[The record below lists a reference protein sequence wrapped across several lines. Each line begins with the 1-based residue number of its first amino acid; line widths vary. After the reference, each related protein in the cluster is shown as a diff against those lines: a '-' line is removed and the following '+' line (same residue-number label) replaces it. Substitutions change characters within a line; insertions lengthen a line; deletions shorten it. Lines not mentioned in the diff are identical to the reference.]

1 MVLRDAEMAE
11 SLARSEASQGEAAVA
26 ARRRGRQPAGRDRHR
41 PEGERA
47 ADAEGAA
54 RGEGEGR
61 RGDGRQ
67 AALQA
72 RAEAEQKL
80 QAIRKK
86 LEETRLQAE
95 VVLPAEAAQQAAAL
109 RGARRG
115 RHDRGERQGPR
126 RGAEADDRRPGSSA
140 GPDAKD
146 IFLIQNL
153 EQILRTVVDRVK
165 AMEVGE
171 THLLDNGDGSA
182 LATYVASY
190 PAAVRS
196 VLAEVSRTTGVD
208 VVALLS
214 PVRAGGGAMI
224 GDLGSV
230 VGVAIGVVLFFGA
243 AALVVVKRLFHICS
257 PNEVLVFSGGK
268 STVDGRAVGYRIV
281 KGGSSLR
288 TPLLERVDRMDIT
301 NMTVDVAVSN
311 AYSKG
316 GIPLTVAGVANLKVA
331 GHQPLL
337 NNALERLLGKGRP
350 QIIQVAKD
358 TLEGNLRGVLSQLTP
373 EEVNQDKLRFAEKL
387 LEEAEHDLS
396 RLGLVLDV
404 LKIQNVSDDVG
415 YLNSLGRKQSAALD
429 KSARVAEAQAHAEA
443 IMREAENGLASRLA
457 LIDADGAIARAEAD
471 KRIMQCETGRE
482 AMVAEA
488 VGKVTTAIAKAEAEL
503 KVQQARIEQVR
514 LQLEADVV
522 APARADMEKKQA
534 EARGKAAKIV
544 EDGKATAAVLT
555 QMIETWKAAGPNA
568 RDIFLM
574 QKLQTVMSSL
584 VETIQSV

>member
-1 MVLRDAEMAE
+1 
-11 SLARSEASQGEAAVA
+11 
-26 ARRRGRQPAGRDRHR
+26 
-41 PEGERA
+41 
-47 ADAEGAA
+47 
-54 RGEGEGR
+54 
-61 RGDGRQ
+61 
-67 AALQA
+67 
-72 RAEAEQKL
+72 
-80 QAIRKK
+80 
-86 LEETRLQAE
+86 
-95 VVLPAEAAQQAAAL
+95 
-109 RGARRG
+109 
-115 RHDRGERQGPR
+115 
-126 RGAEADDRRPGSSA
+126 
-140 GPDAKD
+140 
-146 IFLIQNL
+146 
-153 EQILRTVVDRVK
+153 
-165 AMEVGE
+165 
-171 THLLDNGDGSA
+171 
-182 LATYVASY
+182 
-190 PAAVRS
+190 
-196 VLAEVSRTTGVD
+196 
-208 VVALLS
+208 
-214 PVRAGGGAMI
+214 MI

-230 VGVAIGVVLFFGA
+230 VGVVIGVVVFFGA
-243 AALVVVKRLFHICS
+243 AALVVVKRLFYICS
-257 PNEVLVFSGGK
+257 PNEVIVFSGGR
-268 STVDGRAVGYRIV
+268 STVDGHAVGYRIV

-288 TPLLERVDRMDIT
+288 TPLLERVDRMDLT

-316 GIPLTVAGVANLKVA
+316 GIPLTVQGVANLKVA

-387 LEEAEHDLS
+387 LDEAEHDLS
-396 RLGLVLDV
+396 RLGLTLDV

-514 LQLEADVV
+514 LQLDADVV

-534 EARGKAAKIV
+534 EARGRAAKIV
-544 EDGKATAAVLT
+544 EDGTATAAVLT
-555 QMIETWKAAGPNA
+555 QMINAWKAAGPNA

-574 QKLQTVMSSL
+574 QKLQSVMSSL
-584 VETIQSV
+584 VETIQNVSVDRVAYLPASSQVVQGVQLVEQVKAAFGVDLAKVVERLGAPGEAPVPAKLTAAEVLGATSQTGPAKPKA

>member
-1 MVLRDAEMAE
+1 M
-11 SLARSEASQGEAAVA
+11 S
-26 ARRRGRQPAGRDRHR
+26 
-41 PEGERA
+41 
-47 ADAEGAA
+47 
-54 RGEGEGR
+54 
-61 RGDGRQ
+61 
-67 AALQA
+67 
-72 RAEAEQKL
+72 
-80 QAIRKK
+80 
-86 LEETRLQAE
+86 
-95 VVLPAEAAQQAAAL
+95 
-109 RGARRG
+109 
-115 RHDRGERQGPR
+115 
-126 RGAEADDRRPGSSA
+126 
-140 GPDAKD
+140 
-146 IFLIQNL
+146 
-153 EQILRTVVDRVK
+153 
-165 AMEVGE
+165 
-171 THLLDNGDGSA
+171 
-182 LATYVASY
+182 
-190 PAAVRS
+190 
-196 VLAEVSRTTGVD
+196 
-208 VVALLS
+208 
-214 PVRAGGGAMI
+214 
-224 GDLGSV
+224 DLGSL
-230 VGVAIGVVLFFGA
+230 VGVAIGVLLFFGA
-243 AALVVVKRLFHICS
+243 AALVVVKRLFYICS
-257 PNEVLVFSGGK
+257 PNEVIVFSGGK
-268 STVDGRAVGYRIV
+268 SVVDGRPVGYRIV

-404 LKIQNVSDDVG
+404 LKVQNVSDDVG

-429 KSARVAEAQAHAEA
+429 KSARIAEAQAHAEA
-443 IMREAENGLASRLA
+443 AMREAENALASRLA
-457 LIDADGAIARAEAD
+457 LVDADGAIARAEAD
-471 KRIMQCETGRE
+471 KRITQCETGRE
-482 AMVAEA
+482 AMIAQE
-488 VGKVTTAIAKAEAEL
+488 VGQVTTAIAKAEAEL

-514 LQLEADVV
+514 LKLEADVV
-522 APARADMEKKQA
+522 APARANMEKKRA

-544 EDGKATAAVLT
+544 EDGRATAAVLT

-584 VETIQSV
+584 VETIQSVKVDRISYLPANARVAQGIQLVEQVKTAFGVDLAKVVARLGAPEGKSLTKD

>member
-1 MVLRDAEMAE
+1 M
-11 SLARSEASQGEAAVA
+11 
-26 ARRRGRQPAGRDRHR
+26 PAGS
-41 PEGERA
+41 EGE
-47 ADAEGAA
+47 
-54 RGEGEGR
+54 
-61 RGDGRQ
+61 
-67 AALQA
+67 
-72 RAEAEQKL
+72 K
-80 QAIRKK
+80 
-86 LEETRLQAE
+86 
-95 VVLPAEAAQQAAAL
+95 
-109 RGARRG
+109 
-115 RHDRGERQGPR
+115 
-126 RGAEADDRRPGSSA
+126 
-140 GPDAKD
+140 
-146 IFLIQNL
+146 
-153 EQILRTVVDRVK
+153 
-165 AMEVGE
+165 
-171 THLLDNGDGSA
+171 
-182 LATYVASY
+182 
-190 PAAVRS
+190 
-196 VLAEVSRTTGVD
+196 
-208 VVALLS
+208 
-214 PVRAGGGAMI
+214 
-224 GDLGSV
+224 
-230 VGVAIGVVLFFGA
+230 
-243 AALVVVKRLFHICS
+243 
-257 PNEVLVFSGGK
+257 NEVLVFSGGK
-268 STVDGRAVGYRIV
+268 STVDGRPVGYRIV
-281 KGGSSLR
+281 KGDSSLR

-301 NMTVDVAVSN
+301 NMTVDVAVRN

-337 NNALERLLGKGRP
+337 NNALERHLGKGRP

-396 RLGLVLDV
+396 RLGLTLDV
-404 LKIQNVSDDVG
+404 LKVQNVSDDVG

-429 KSARVAEAQAHAEA
+429 KSARIAEAQAHAEA
-443 IMREAENGLASRLA
+443 TMREAENGLASRLA

-514 LQLEADVV
+514 LQLDADVV
-522 APARADMEKKQA
+522 APARADMEKRQA

-544 EDGKATAAVLT
+544 EDGRATAAVLT

-584 VETIQSV
+584 VETIQSVRVDRISYLPASARVTQGIQLVEQVKTAFGVDLAKVVARLGAPAEKTTTGS

>member
-1 MVLRDAEMAE
+1 
-11 SLARSEASQGEAAVA
+11 
-26 ARRRGRQPAGRDRHR
+26 
-41 PEGERA
+41 
-47 ADAEGAA
+47 
-54 RGEGEGR
+54 
-61 RGDGRQ
+61 
-67 AALQA
+67 
-72 RAEAEQKL
+72 
-80 QAIRKK
+80 
-86 LEETRLQAE
+86 
-95 VVLPAEAAQQAAAL
+95 
-109 RGARRG
+109 
-115 RHDRGERQGPR
+115 
-126 RGAEADDRRPGSSA
+126 
-140 GPDAKD
+140 
-146 IFLIQNL
+146 
-153 EQILRTVVDRVK
+153 
-165 AMEVGE
+165 
-171 THLLDNGDGSA
+171 
-182 LATYVASY
+182 
-190 PAAVRS
+190 
-196 VLAEVSRTTGVD
+196 
-208 VVALLS
+208 
-214 PVRAGGGAMI
+214 MI

-230 VGVAIGVVLFFGA
+230 VGVVIGVVVFFGA
-243 AALVVVKRLFHICS
+243 AALVVVKRLFYICS
-257 PNEVLVFSGGK
+257 PNEVIVFSGGR
-268 STVDGRAVGYRIV
+268 STVDGHAVGYRIV

-288 TPLLERVDRMDIT
+288 TPLLERVDRMDLT

-316 GIPLTVAGVANLKVA
+316 GIPLTVQGVANLKVA

-387 LEEAEHDLS
+387 LDEAEHDLS
-396 RLGLVLDV
+396 RLGLTLDV

-443 IMREAENGLASRLA
+443 TMREAENGLSARLA

-514 LQLEADVV
+514 LQLDADVV

-534 EARGKAAKIV
+534 EARGRAAKIV
-544 EDGKATAAVLT
+544 EDGTATAAVLT
-555 QMIETWKAAGPNA
+555 QMINAWKAAGPNA

-574 QKLQTVMSSL
+574 QKLQSVMSSL
-584 VETIQSV
+584 VETIQNVSVDRVAYLPASSQVVQGVQLVEQVKAAFGVDLAKVVERLGAPGEAPVPAKLTAAEVLGATSQTGPAKPKA

>member
-1 MVLRDAEMAE
+1 
-11 SLARSEASQGEAAVA
+11 
-26 ARRRGRQPAGRDRHR
+26 
-41 PEGERA
+41 
-47 ADAEGAA
+47 
-54 RGEGEGR
+54 
-61 RGDGRQ
+61 
-67 AALQA
+67 
-72 RAEAEQKL
+72 
-80 QAIRKK
+80 
-86 LEETRLQAE
+86 
-95 VVLPAEAAQQAAAL
+95 
-109 RGARRG
+109 
-115 RHDRGERQGPR
+115 
-126 RGAEADDRRPGSSA
+126 
-140 GPDAKD
+140 
-146 IFLIQNL
+146 
-153 EQILRTVVDRVK
+153 
-165 AMEVGE
+165 
-171 THLLDNGDGSA
+171 
-182 LATYVASY
+182 
-190 PAAVRS
+190 
-196 VLAEVSRTTGVD
+196 
-208 VVALLS
+208 
-214 PVRAGGGAMI
+214 MI

-230 VGVAIGVVLFFGA
+230 VGVAIGVVVFFGA

-404 LKIQNVSDDVG
+404 LKVQNVSDDVG
-415 YLNSLGRKQSAALD
+415 YLNSLGRKQSALD

-503 KVQQARIEQVR
+503 KVQSARIEQVR
-514 LQLEADVV
+514 LQLDADVV
-522 APARADMEKKQA
+522 APARADMEKRQA

-584 VETIQSV
+584 VETIQSVKVDRISYLPANARVTQGIQLVEQVKTAFGVDLAKVVARLGAPEEKG

>member
-1 MVLRDAEMAE
+1 M
-11 SLARSEASQGEAAVA
+11 S
-26 ARRRGRQPAGRDRHR
+26 
-41 PEGERA
+41 
-47 ADAEGAA
+47 
-54 RGEGEGR
+54 
-61 RGDGRQ
+61 
-67 AALQA
+67 
-72 RAEAEQKL
+72 
-80 QAIRKK
+80 
-86 LEETRLQAE
+86 
-95 VVLPAEAAQQAAAL
+95 
-109 RGARRG
+109 
-115 RHDRGERQGPR
+115 
-126 RGAEADDRRPGSSA
+126 
-140 GPDAKD
+140 
-146 IFLIQNL
+146 
-153 EQILRTVVDRVK
+153 
-165 AMEVGE
+165 
-171 THLLDNGDGSA
+171 
-182 LATYVASY
+182 
-190 PAAVRS
+190 
-196 VLAEVSRTTGVD
+196 
-208 VVALLS
+208 
-214 PVRAGGGAMI
+214 
-224 GDLGSV
+224 DLGSL

-243 AALVVVKRLFHICS
+243 AALVVVKRLFYICS
-257 PNEVLVFSGGK
+257 PNEVIVFSGGK
-268 STVDGRAVGYRIV
+268 SLVEGRPVGYRIV

-396 RLGLVLDV
+396 RLGLILDV

-429 KSARVAEAQAHAEA
+429 KSARIAEAQAHAEA
-443 IMREAENGLASRLA
+443 AMREAENALASRLA
-457 LIDADGAIARAEAD
+457 LVDADGAIARAEAD
-471 KRIMQCETGRE
+471 KRITQCETGRE
-482 AMVAEA
+482 AMIAQE
-488 VGKVTTAIAKAEAEL
+488 VGQVTTAIAKAEAEL

-514 LQLEADVV
+514 LKLEADVV
-522 APARADMEKKQA
+522 APARANMEKKQA

-544 EDGKATAAVLT
+544 EDGRATAAVLT

-584 VETIQSV
+584 VETIQTVKVDRISYLPANARVAQGIQLVEQVKTAFGVDLARVVARLGAPEGKS

>member
-1 MVLRDAEMAE
+1 V
-11 SLARSEASQGEAAVA
+11 
-26 ARRRGRQPAGRDRHR
+26 
-41 PEGERA
+41 
-47 ADAEGAA
+47 
-54 RGEGEGR
+54 
-61 RGDGRQ
+61 
-67 AALQA
+67 
-72 RAEAEQKL
+72 
-80 QAIRKK
+80 
-86 LEETRLQAE
+86 
-95 VVLPAEAAQQAAAL
+95 
-109 RGARRG
+109 
-115 RHDRGERQGPR
+115 
-126 RGAEADDRRPGSSA
+126 
-140 GPDAKD
+140 
-146 IFLIQNL
+146 
-153 EQILRTVVDRVK
+153 
-165 AMEVGE
+165 
-171 THLLDNGDGSA
+171 
-182 LATYVASY
+182 
-190 PAAVRS
+190 
-196 VLAEVSRTTGVD
+196 
-208 VVALLS
+208 
-214 PVRAGGGAMI
+214 I

-230 VGVAIGVVLFFGA
+230 VGVAIGVVLFFAG

-268 STVDGRAVGYRIV
+268 SNVEGRPVGYRIV

-404 LKIQNVSDDVG
+404 LKIQNVADDVG
-415 YLNSLGRKQSAALD
+415 YLNSLGRKQTAALD
-429 KSARVAEAQAHAEA
+429 KSARVAEAEAHAEA
-443 IMREAENGLASRLA
+443 TMREAENGLAARLS
-457 LIDADGAIARAEAD
+457 LIEAEAAIARAEAD

-488 VGKVTTAIAKAEAEL
+488 VGKVTTAIARAEAEL
-503 KVQQARIEQVR
+503 KVQQARLPQVR

-522 APARADMEKKQA
+522 APARADMEKRQA

-555 QMIETWKAAGPNA
+555 QMIEAWKAAGPNA

-584 VETIQSV
+584 VETIQNVSVDRVAYLPASSQVTQGVQLVEQVKAAFGVDLAKVVAQLGAPGGATPAHLAAASVANSPTLPANASDGTAAPSTRPRT

>member
-1 MVLRDAEMAE
+1 
-11 SLARSEASQGEAAVA
+11 
-26 ARRRGRQPAGRDRHR
+26 
-41 PEGERA
+41 
-47 ADAEGAA
+47 
-54 RGEGEGR
+54 
-61 RGDGRQ
+61 
-67 AALQA
+67 
-72 RAEAEQKL
+72 
-80 QAIRKK
+80 
-86 LEETRLQAE
+86 
-95 VVLPAEAAQQAAAL
+95 
-109 RGARRG
+109 
-115 RHDRGERQGPR
+115 
-126 RGAEADDRRPGSSA
+126 
-140 GPDAKD
+140 
-146 IFLIQNL
+146 
-153 EQILRTVVDRVK
+153 
-165 AMEVGE
+165 
-171 THLLDNGDGSA
+171 
-182 LATYVASY
+182 
-190 PAAVRS
+190 
-196 VLAEVSRTTGVD
+196 
-208 VVALLS
+208 
-214 PVRAGGGAMI
+214 MI

-230 VGVAIGVVLFFGA
+230 VGVVIGVVVFFGA
-243 AALVVVKRLFHICS
+243 AALVVVKRLFYICS
-257 PNEVLVFSGGK
+257 PNEVIVFSGGR
-268 STVDGRAVGYRIV
+268 STVDGHAVGYRIV

-288 TPLLERVDRMDIT
+288 TPLLERVDRMDLT

-316 GIPLTVAGVANLKVA
+316 GIPLTVQGVANLKVA

-387 LEEAEHDLS
+387 LDEAEHDLS
-396 RLGLVLDV
+396 RLGLTLDV

-443 IMREAENGLASRLA
+443 TMREAENGLASRLA

-534 EARGKAAKIV
+534 EARGRAAKIV

-574 QKLQTVMSSL
+574 QKLQSVMSSL
-584 VETIQSV
+584 VETIQNVSVDRVAYLPASSQVVQGVQLVEQVKAAFGVDLAKVVGRLGAPAEKTTTGG

>member
-1 MVLRDAEMAE
+1 
-11 SLARSEASQGEAAVA
+11 
-26 ARRRGRQPAGRDRHR
+26 
-41 PEGERA
+41 
-47 ADAEGAA
+47 
-54 RGEGEGR
+54 
-61 RGDGRQ
+61 
-67 AALQA
+67 
-72 RAEAEQKL
+72 
-80 QAIRKK
+80 
-86 LEETRLQAE
+86 
-95 VVLPAEAAQQAAAL
+95 
-109 RGARRG
+109 
-115 RHDRGERQGPR
+115 
-126 RGAEADDRRPGSSA
+126 
-140 GPDAKD
+140 
-146 IFLIQNL
+146 
-153 EQILRTVVDRVK
+153 
-165 AMEVGE
+165 
-171 THLLDNGDGSA
+171 
-182 LATYVASY
+182 
-190 PAAVRS
+190 
-196 VLAEVSRTTGVD
+196 
-208 VVALLS
+208 
-214 PVRAGGGAMI
+214 MI

-230 VGVAIGVVLFFGA
+230 VGVALGVVLFFAG

-268 STVDGRAVGYRIV
+268 STVEGRPVGYRIV

-316 GIPLTVAGVANLKVA
+316 GIPLTVQGVANLKVA

-404 LKIQNVSDDVG
+404 LKIQNVADDVG
-415 YLNSLGRKQSAALD
+415 YLNSLGRKQTASLD
-429 KSARVAEAQAHAEA
+429 KSARVAEAEAHAEA
-443 IMREAENGLASRLA
+443 TMREAENGLAARLS
-457 LIDADGAIARAEAD
+457 LIEAEGAIARAEAD

-503 KVQQARIEQVR
+503 KVQQARIEQTR

-522 APARADMEKKQA
+522 APARADMEKRQA
-534 EARGKAAKIV
+534 EARVEAAKIV

-555 QMIETWKAAGPNA
+555 QMIQAWKAAGPNA

-584 VETIQSV
+584 VETIQNVKVDRVAYLPASANVAQGVQLVEQVKAAFGVDLAKVVGRLGAPAEAPVPAKLTAAEVLGATSQAAPAKPKP

>member
-1 MVLRDAEMAE
+1 M
-11 SLARSEASQGEAAVA
+11 S
-26 ARRRGRQPAGRDRHR
+26 
-41 PEGERA
+41 
-47 ADAEGAA
+47 
-54 RGEGEGR
+54 
-61 RGDGRQ
+61 
-67 AALQA
+67 
-72 RAEAEQKL
+72 
-80 QAIRKK
+80 
-86 LEETRLQAE
+86 
-95 VVLPAEAAQQAAAL
+95 
-109 RGARRG
+109 
-115 RHDRGERQGPR
+115 
-126 RGAEADDRRPGSSA
+126 
-140 GPDAKD
+140 
-146 IFLIQNL
+146 
-153 EQILRTVVDRVK
+153 
-165 AMEVGE
+165 
-171 THLLDNGDGSA
+171 
-182 LATYVASY
+182 
-190 PAAVRS
+190 
-196 VLAEVSRTTGVD
+196 
-208 VVALLS
+208 
-214 PVRAGGGAMI
+214 
-224 GDLGSV
+224 DLGSV

-243 AALVVVKRLFHICS
+243 AALVVVKHLFHICS

-268 STVDGRAVGYRIV
+268 STVEGRAVGYRIV

-396 RLGLVLDV
+396 RLGLMLDV
-404 LKIQNVSDDVG
+404 LKIQNVADDVG

-429 KSARVAEAQAHAEA
+429 KSARIAEAQAHAEA

-457 LIDADGAIARAEAD
+457 LIEADGAIARAEAD
-471 KRIMQCETGRE
+471 KRITQCETGRE
-482 AMVAEA
+482 AMVAEE
-488 VGKVTTAIAKAEAEL
+488 VGRVTTAIAKAEAEL

-574 QKLQTVMSSL
+574 QKLQSVMSSL
-584 VETIQSV
+584 VETIQSVKVDRISYLPASARVTQGIQLVEQVKAAFGVDLAKVVDRLGAPEGKGPATG

>member
-1 MVLRDAEMAE
+1 
-11 SLARSEASQGEAAVA
+11 
-26 ARRRGRQPAGRDRHR
+26 
-41 PEGERA
+41 
-47 ADAEGAA
+47 
-54 RGEGEGR
+54 
-61 RGDGRQ
+61 
-67 AALQA
+67 
-72 RAEAEQKL
+72 
-80 QAIRKK
+80 
-86 LEETRLQAE
+86 
-95 VVLPAEAAQQAAAL
+95 
-109 RGARRG
+109 
-115 RHDRGERQGPR
+115 
-126 RGAEADDRRPGSSA
+126 
-140 GPDAKD
+140 
-146 IFLIQNL
+146 
-153 EQILRTVVDRVK
+153 
-165 AMEVGE
+165 
-171 THLLDNGDGSA
+171 
-182 LATYVASY
+182 
-190 PAAVRS
+190 
-196 VLAEVSRTTGVD
+196 
-208 VVALLS
+208 
-214 PVRAGGGAMI
+214 MI

-230 VGVAIGVVLFFGA
+230 VGVAIGVVLFFAG

-257 PNEVLVFSGGK
+257 PNEVLVFSGGR
-268 STVDGRAVGYRIV
+268 STVEGRPVGYRIV

-404 LKIQNVSDDVG
+404 LKIQNVADDVG
-415 YLNSLGRKQSAALD
+415 YLNSLGRKQTAALD
-429 KSARVAEAQAHAEA
+429 KSARVAEAEAHAEA
-443 IMREAENGLASRLA
+443 TMREAENGLAARLS
-457 LIDADGAIARAEAD
+457 LIEAEAAIARAEAD

-522 APARADMEKKQA
+522 APARADMEKRQA
-534 EARGKAAKIV
+534 EARGEAAKIV

-555 QMIETWKAAGPNA
+555 QMIQAWKAAGPNA

-584 VETIQSV
+584 VETIQNVSVDRISYVPASSQVTQGIQLVEQVKAAFGVDLAKVVAQLGAPGEMTTRGD